1 MSERRGGAGRR
12 GGEAGAGSARHTAM
26 AGMAGLADDARV
38 LPFRR
43 RPFAARR
50 KRPSFFTRLVAP
62 FAGALML
69 VGSPAALAAWVLAS
83 PRFGLREVSLEGGQR
98 VSKAWVVDTL
108 EPLFGRNLVLL
119 PLAEVEARIA
129 RHPWLEAVEASK
141 EMPNRLR
148 LVVVE
153 RRPAALL
160 RIGTELRYLDGEG
173 RPFAPCDPLDPEGSV
188 VDLLLVSSSAGP
200 RAEYSRALRLAGEL
214 AAAQPQWA
222 AALSEVEMMGEEDF
236 RIVTA
241 ALPFSLLVRTG
252 SVDAGVHRLEP
263 LLAEILRR
271 YPERIDTV
279 DLRFPQRV
287 VLQPISKP
295 RTELAAPPPVE
306 APGTG
311 VRAGAPNGALPVAPA
326 RAA

>member
-1 MSERRGGAGRR
+1 MSERRSGGGRR
-12 GGEAGAGSARHTAM
+12 NAEANAGLARLAAM
-26 AGMAGLADDARV
+26 AGMGDDARV

-50 KRPSFFTRLVAP
+50 KRPSFFTRLVVP

-83 PRFGLREVSLEGGQR
+83 PRFGLREVSLEGGHR

-119 PLAEVEARIA
+119 PLAEVEARVA

-160 RIGTELRYLDGEG
+160 RIGTELRYLDARGQ
-173 RPFAPCDPLDPEGSV
+173 PFAPCDPLDPEGSV
-188 VDLLLVSSSAGP
+188 VDLLLVSSATGAH
-200 RAEYSRALRLAGEL
+200 AEYSRALRLAAEL
-214 AAAQPQWA
+214 AEAQPAWA
-222 AALSEVEMMGEEDF
+222 AELSEVEMLGEEDF
-236 RIVTA
+236 RIVTG

-252 SVDAGVHRLEP
+252 SVGAGIHRLEP
-263 LLAEILRR
+263 LLEEILRR
-271 YPERIDTV
+271 YPQRIGAV

-287 VLQPISKP
+287 VLQPLSEP
-295 RTELAAPPPVE
+295 RTELAAPPPAE
-306 APGTG
+306 PPGTG
-311 VRAGAPNGALPVAPA
+311 VRAGAPSGVLPVAPA

>member
-1 MSERRGGAGRR
+1 MTERRGGAGRR
-12 GGEAGAGSARHTAM
+12 GAEAGAGKAGARM

-50 KRPSFFTRLVAP
+50 KRPSFFTRLVVP

-69 VGSPAALAAWVLAS
+69 VGSPAALAAWVLGS
-83 PRFGLREVSLEGGQR
+83 PRFGLREVSMEGGER

-119 PLAEVEARIA
+119 PLGEVEARIA
-129 RHPWLEAVEASK
+129 THPWLAAVEASK

-148 LVVVE
+148 LVLVE
-153 RRPAALL
+153 RRPVALL
-160 RIGTELRYLDGEG
+160 RIGSELRYLDEQG
-173 RPFAPCDPLDPEGSV
+173 RPFAPCDPLDPAGSV
-188 VDLLLVSSSAGP
+188 VDLLQVSSSAGP
-200 RAEYSRALRLAGEL
+200 RAEYSRALRLAAEL
-214 AAAQPQWA
+214 AAAQPAWA
-222 AALSEVEMMGEEDF
+222 ADLSEVEMLGEDDF

-252 SVDAGVHRLEP
+252 GVGAGVERLQP

-271 YPERIDTV
+271 YPGRVGAV
-279 DLRFPQRV
+279 DLRFPQRM
-287 VLQPISKP
+287 VLQTIHES
-295 RTELAAPPPVE
+295 RTELAAPPP
-306 APGTG
+306 ADPAGAG
-311 VRAGAPNGALPVAPA
+311 VRAGTPSGVLPVAPA